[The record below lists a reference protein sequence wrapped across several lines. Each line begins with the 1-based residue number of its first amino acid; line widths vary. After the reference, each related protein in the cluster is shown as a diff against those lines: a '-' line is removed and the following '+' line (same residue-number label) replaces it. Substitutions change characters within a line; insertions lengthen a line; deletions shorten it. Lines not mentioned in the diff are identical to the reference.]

1 MRKAAVVILMLL
13 VFSSLS
19 LALPTKILVL
29 KNRNAWGSTAL
40 ESTLSSLGISYEV
53 MNSDQFKQ
61 TSLDELLNNYYYDN
75 N

>member
-29 KNRNAWGSTAL
+29 KT
-40 ESTLSSLGISYEV
+40 
-53 MNSDQFKQ
+53 KK
-61 TSLDELLNNYYYDN
+61 
-75 N
+75 